1 MHAFDSAFNNLES
14 GGNVLNAINVERT
27 FFWPLHQKKSL
38 QSTQNLGVS
47 VTNNQKKSG

>member
-1 MHAFDSAFNNLES
+1 MHAFDSAFNNLKNAE
-14 GGNVLNAINVERT
+14 NVLNAINVERT